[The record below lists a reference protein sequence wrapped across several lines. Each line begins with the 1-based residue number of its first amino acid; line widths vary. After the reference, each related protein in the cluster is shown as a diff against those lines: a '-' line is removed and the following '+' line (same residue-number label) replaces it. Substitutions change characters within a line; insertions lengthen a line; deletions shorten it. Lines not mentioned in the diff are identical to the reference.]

1 MKKNL
6 TTLFM
11 MFVALTAAAQF
22 KSAPAFPGAE
32 GFGRYVTGGRGGTIY
47 HVTNLNDSGAGS
59 LREGVK
65 KSGKRIIVFDVAGT
79 IELKSALK
87 IQNDNIT
94 ILGQTAPGDGICLKN
109 YTFGIFANNVIIRF
123 IRCRMGNEIKAA
135 DGSTAVEDDAMNAYQ
150 KDGSNKTGIII
161 DHCSM
166 SWSVDECGSFY
177 GNKEF
182 TLQWCILAES
192 LVNGGHTKG
201 AHGYGGIWGGES
213 AAFHHNLLAHHDS
226 RNPRFDHGYVS
237 TLAGPVDY
245 INNVVYNWG
254 GNSTYG
260 GENKPGCAAK
270 KFNMVNNYYKPGPF
284 TVAQNKTT
292 KRLLNPTTKC
302 SNCNSSDQYNIV
314 PGKFFINGNI
324 VNGTAATVSTT
335 NIAFD
340 SGYSLDKFKTNCV
353 LSARAKSS
361 AQDFSSYSTI
371 SMQSA
376 EGAFNKVV
384 SFAGASLSRDRVDAD
399 VCEDTKTGTAKYKG
413 SISKRAGLIDDPQDV
428 GGWPVLKGTKAED
441 TDNDGIPDAW
451 EKENGL
457 NPNDASDASTFSLDP
472 KGYYTNIEVY
482 ANSLVEGIVKA
493 QRADAEETF
502 EEYYPT
508 IKSEITT
515 PEEGGNEGGGNEGGD
530 EGGDLVAQTYFS
542 MVPSVA
548 STSDL
553 SNGQTLQGSEF
564 ATVTGGKVMYQNNNT
579 TAYKAVQSS
588 KFYIGTS
595 SCYFKID
602 LDTPMKTGDVM
613 TFYDMPATSNGLNGV
628 FVGTSSTDKTYS
640 TTTDV
645 FGTVTYSVPD
655 AFDGVKTIYLNR
667 VQGKGT
673 YFAKLTIDH
682 MVNPSSISTVTSEKG
697 GAMFNLS
704 GQRVGDNYKGIVI
717 KNGKKYIIK

>member
-1 MKKNL
+1 MKKIL
-6 TTLFM
+6 TIALIAFVST
-11 MFVALTAAAQF
+11 VALAQF

-59 LREGVK
+59 LREAVK
-65 KSGKRIIVFDVAGT
+65 KSGKRIVVFDVAGT

-87 IQNDNIT
+87 IQNDDIT

-123 IRCRMGNEIKAA
+123 IRCRMGNEIKLA
-135 DGSTAVEDDAMNAYQ
+135 DGTTAVEDDAMNAYQ
-150 KDGSNKTGIII
+150 KDGANKTGIII

-260 GENKPGCAAK
+260 GENKPGYQAK
-270 KFNMVNNYYKPGPF
+270 KFNMINNYYKPGPY
-284 TVAQNKTT
+284 TLRQNKTT
-292 KRLLNPTTKC
+292 KRLINPTTKC
-302 SNCNSSDQYNIV
+302 SNCNKSDQYDIV
-314 PGKFFINGNI
+314 PGKFFMSGNI
-324 VNGTAATVSTT
+324 VNGSLATISTT

-353 LSARAKSS
+353 LSSKALSS
-361 AQDFSSYSTI
+361 AHDFSSYSTI
-371 SMQSA
+371 SVQSA

-384 SFAGASLSRDRVDAD
+384 SYAGASFSRDRVDAD
-399 VCEDTKTGTAKYKG
+399 VCNDVKTGTAKYKG
-413 SISKRAGLIDDPQDV
+413 SISGREGLIDDPKDV
-428 GGWPVLKGTKAED
+428 GGWPELAGTKATD
-441 TDNDGIPDAW
+441 SDNDGIPDTW
-451 EKENGL
+451 ETENGL
-457 NPNDASDASTFSLDP
+457 NPNDASDASKYSLDS

-493 QRADAEETF
+493 QRADAESTF
-502 EEYYPT
+502 EEYYPK
-508 IKSEITT
+508 ISSSIVVPGEGDEDPT
-515 PEEGGNEGGGNEGGD
+515 PGGD
-530 EGGDLVAQTYFS
+530 QGDVVTTTIFTMS
-542 MVPSVA
+542 TSVA
-548 STSDL
+548 ETETL
-553 SNGQTLQGSEF
+553 SNGATLDGSLF
-564 ATVTGGKVMYQNNNT
+564 ATVTGGSVMFQNNNT
-579 TAYKAVQSS
+579 TAYKAVTGS

-595 SCYFKID
+595 SAFFKID
-602 LDTPMKTGDVM
+602 LDSPLKEGDII
-613 TFYDMPATSNGLNGV
+613 TFSNMLATSNGLNGV
-628 FVGTSSTDKTYS
+628 YIGTSSTDKS
-640 TTTDV
+640 CQTTTDV
-645 FGTVTYSVPD
+645 FGDVTFVVPEVLNG
-655 AFDGVKTIYLNR
+655 AKTIYINR

-673 YFAKLTIDH
+673 SFASITITRQESANSVDMIRH
-682 MVNPSSISTVTSEKG
+682 EKKSSSL
-697 GAMFNLS
+697 FNLS
-704 GQRVGDNYKGIVI
+704 GQKVDASYKGIII
-717 KNGKKYIIK
+717 KDGKKYILK